1 MMSAN
6 EKVAIVTG
14 ASRGIGRAISV
25 ALAKEGYKVVVNY
38 NRSLE
43 DAEKTVEIIQENGGE
58 AILHQGSVTDPEKM
72 KEMVDT
78 TVNQLGTVDVLVN
91 NAGIL
96 IPKYLMMTKPEE
108 WNATIDTNLTGTYY
122 GIKAVLRPMI
132 EKKQGRI
139 INISSVASIS
149 GISGQA
155 AYAASKSGINGMT
168 KVLAKELAP
177 FNILVNSIAPGFIE
191 TDMTGDFPDRML
203 EEYRDSIPLKRFGQ
217 PTEIADFASF
227 LASEKA
233 NYITGQVFA
242 IDGGLSV

>member
-1 MMSAN
+1 MSAN

-132 EKKQGRI
+132 EKSREELLILVLLQ
-139 INISSVASIS
+139 
-149 GISGQA
+149 
-155 AYAASKSGINGMT
+155 
-168 KVLAKELAP
+168 VLAGFQDKPLTRQ
-177 FNILVNSIAPGFIE
+177 VNQE
-191 TDMTGDFPDRML
+191 
-203 EEYRDSIPLKRFGQ
+203 
-217 PTEIADFASF
+217 
-227 LASEKA
+227 
-233 NYITGQVFA
+233 
-242 IDGGLSV
+242 